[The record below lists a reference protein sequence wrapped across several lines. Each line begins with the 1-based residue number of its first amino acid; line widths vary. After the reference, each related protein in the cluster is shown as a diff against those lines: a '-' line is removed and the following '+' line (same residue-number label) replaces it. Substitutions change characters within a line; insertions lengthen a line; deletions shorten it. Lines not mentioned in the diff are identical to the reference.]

1 MRILALDVGERRIG
15 VALSDALNITAQGL
29 ETIKI
34 GKKKDALQEIRDLAK
49 EHGVSKII
57 IGLPFNMDG
66 TKGTA
71 AGLVE
76 EFVGMLKKET
86 PVPIEMIDE
95 RLTTLQ
101 GERVLLEA
109 DLSRKKRK
117 AVIDKIAAQ
126 LILQNY
132 LDLHV
137 QKNRS

>member
-15 VALSDALNITAQGL
+15 VALSNALNITAQGL
-29 ETIKI
+29 ETIKMD
-34 GKKKDALQEIRDLAK
+34 KKKDALLRIRDLAK
-49 EHGVSKII
+49 DHGASKII

-66 TKGTA
+66 TKGAA
-71 AGLVE
+71 AGMVE
-76 EFVGMLKKET
+76 EFVVMLKKET

-137 QKNRS
+137 QKNRP